1 MHILRGI
8 LLKSVCAASVYMM
21 LARPKKKKK
30 KPNRIGITNN
40 GWAHRNLNR
49 RPEPV
54 KRIIYN
60 VANAIMFALLI
71 TLRLCL
77 DLRPA
82 LVLHAQ
88 KFVIQT
94 LAILLVVT
102 VCRHGVSNHQSVFS
116 FYLCNYIRWALSSSY
131 TYIHLYVLSV
141 AAPFDLYNWFI
152 TLSAMNVCSMHCHKF
167 KDRQKVSL
175 HISATAL
182 RRQAGVS
189 SGRSTITRG
198 RAE

>member
-1 MHILRGI
+1 MLCVLPEESRCSFCYFI
-8 LLKSVCAASVYMM
+8 CALTQSCVVDAAVYMM
-21 LARPKKKKK
+21 VMMINLCIQMQTTITLYIDQSSAQNYYGKINQINLCISCAAFYWNQYALRLSIWCWPDRTTKK

-82 LVLHAQ
+82 LVLHA
-88 KFVIQT
+88 
-94 LAILLVVT
+94 
-102 VCRHGVSNHQSVFS
+102 
-116 FYLCNYIRWALSSSY
+116 
-131 TYIHLYVLSV
+131 
-141 AAPFDLYNWFI
+141 
-152 TLSAMNVCSMHCHKF
+152 
-167 KDRQKVSL
+167 
-175 HISATAL
+175 
-182 RRQAGVS
+182 
-189 SGRSTITRG
+189 
-198 RAE
+198 